1 MAKGVIPDSSPY
13 NYSAARSTAMKE
25 ADVVLVLGAK
35 LNWVLTFGLP
45 PKWNANAKIIQVDI
59 AGDELGKNGGDPS
72 LALVG
77 DIGLTVEKLIGELGV
92 WQFKPDVS
100 PYMKTLKAAKTRN
113 EEKALKKASIDKI
126 PMVYEHVFSTIRTT
140 LHSLSNHSDGD
151 IVYVSEG
158 ANAMDISRSIFTMEH
173 PRIRLDAGT
182 YATMGVGLAYAI
194 AAHAAYNFPQPEGS
208 AGSSRRKKIVAIEG
222 DSAFGFSAME
232 VETMA
237 RYQMDVLI
245 FVINNGGLYR
255 GDSDTSE
262 GWTHRQK
269 VTVDGRTAER
279 VGLSATS
286 LGFETRYDKIAEMA
300 GGIGFVVRTPEE
312 LRRATEEG
320 FRAKVPVVV
329 NVIVDAQ
336 ADMVM
341 VCVSPRTACP
351 LLTSDRTSRG
361 SIWLLLHRRKIRS
374 YSKSQI
380 SAHNIILHM
389 ASTQAPLKT

>member
-1 MAKGVIPDSSPY
+1 MAKGVIPDSSPH

-45 PKWNANAKIIQVDI
+45 PKWNANSKVIQVDI

-77 DIGLTVEKLIGELGV
+77 DVGLTVEKLMSELGG
-92 WQFKPDVS
+92 WQFQPDVS
-100 PYMKTLKAAKTRN
+100 PYMETLDAAKKRNEDKAA
-113 EEKALKKASIDKI
+113 KKASISKV
-126 PMVYEHVFSTIRTT
+126 PMVYEHVFSIIKET
-140 LHSLSNHSDGD
+140 LHSLSNHEDGD

-208 AGSSRRKKIVAIEG
+208 SGSRGRKKIVAIEG

-237 RYQMDVLI
+237 RYKMDVLI

-255 GDSDTSE
+255 GDSDTSQ
-262 GWTHRQK
+262 GWLERQQ
-269 VTVDGRTAER
+269 VTVDGGTADR
-279 VGLSATS
+279 AGLSATS

-300 GGIGFVVRTPEE
+300 GGLGLVVRTPEE
-312 LRRATEEG
+312 LRKATEEG
-320 FRAKVPVVV
+320 FKAKVPVVV

-336 ADMVM
+336 ADLVM
-341 VCVSPRTACP
+341 VGSLSPAGSSFVYRTPNA
-351 LLTSDRTSRG
+351 D
-361 SIWLLLHRRKIRS
+361 
-374 YSKSQI
+374 
-380 SAHNIILHM
+380 
-389 ASTQAPLKT
+389 